1 MAKRALMI
9 AGIAT
14 ATALAAGSTLAQSP
28 GVGDSARP
36 SMQGQSQREMS
47 PEMMQNMA
55 RGMGPCMGAGMMQHM
70 GSGMMHGR
78 MMQGG
83 FELTQIDPA
92 QLATLK
98 TELGIA
104 PAQETDWT
112 KYTNV
117 TRDAAATMKST
128 REAAKAA
135 ADELLTALDE
145 GQKAKARQIL
155 PGLASSSPGM
165 MDGMA
170 GRNRNAH

>member
-1 MAKRALMI
+1 MTKRALMI

-14 ATALAAGSTLAQSP
+14 ATALAAGSALAQSP
-28 GVGDSARP
+28 GVGDSAPP
-36 SMQGQSQREMS
+36 SAQSQREMS
-47 PEMMQNMA
+47 PEMVQNMA
-55 RGMGPCMGAGMMQHM
+55 RGMGPCMGAEMMQHM
-70 GSGMMHGR
+70 GSTMMHGR
-78 MMQGG
+78 MMQGSSD
-83 FELTQIDPA
+83 LTPTDPA

-98 TELGIA
+98 TELGIT
-104 PAQETDWT
+104 PAQETAWT
-112 KYTNV
+112 KYTSV

-165 MDGMA
+165 MGGMA
-170 GRNRNAH
+170 GGNRNAH